1 MILRQSPLFS
11 NIQTGEAV
19 YDDVD
24 RATYKGITVKTCI
37 LLLVSVIIAAF
48 IAFALPTILTNNPTT
63 FYVTL
68 GISSIVGFIAV
79 MVVRLSERRAKY
91 ASMIYAVCEGLF
103 LGSLSA
109 IVESYVPGVVATAV
123 FSTIVLF
130 TVMLT
135 LFATGIMRVGSK
147 FRSICFGL
155 TLGALAIIPLMFIF
169 SMVIPDYGTYLNVMI
184 GVEVFLVFYGVI
196 TLAFN
201 FAEANAVVSMGA
213 SKDAEWSVAL
223 GLLVS
228 IVYIY
233 VEVLRLIALIA
244 AKSDN

>member
-1 MILRQSPLFS
+1 MKQSPLFS

-24 RATYKGITVKTCI
+24 RATYKGITVKTVI
-37 LLLVSVIIAAF
+37 LLLISVLIAA
-48 IAFALPTILTNNPTT
+48 IVAFALPTILANNPTT

-68 GISSIVGFIAV
+68 VVSSIVGFIAV
-79 MVVRLSERRAKY
+79 MVGRMSERKAKY
-91 ASMIYAVCEGLF
+91 ASVIYAICEGLF

-109 IVESYVPGVVATAV
+109 IVEAYVPGVVATAV

-130 TVMLT
+130 AVMLT
-135 LFATGIMRVGSK
+135 LFATGVIRVGSK
-147 FRSICFGL
+147 LRSICFGL
-155 TLGALAIIPLMFIF
+155 TLGALAIILLVSLFSMFI
-169 SMVIPDYGTYLNVMI
+169 DYQSYLGIMI

-196 TLAFN
+196 TLSLN

-233 VEVLRLIALIA
+233 IEIVRLLALIA
-244 AKSDN
+244 ARGDN

>member
-1 MILRQSPLFS
+1 MKQSPLFS

-19 YDDVD
+19 YDEVD

-37 LLLVSVIIAAF
+37 LLLVSVIVAALV
-48 IAFALPTILTNNPTT
+48 AFALPAILTHNPVT

-68 GISSIVGFIAV
+68 MFSSIVGFVAV
-79 MVVRLSERRAKY
+79 LIGRMSERKAKY

-103 LGSLSA
+103 LGSISA
-109 IVESYVPGVVATAV
+109 IVEAYVPGVVATAV

-130 TVMLT
+130 AVMLT
-135 LFATGIMRVGSK
+135 LFATGVMRVGSK
-147 FRSICFGL
+147 FRSLCFGL
-155 TLGALAIIPLMFIF
+155 TLGALGIILMVSLFSLFI
-169 SMVIPDYGTYLNVMI
+169 DYESYLNIMI
-184 GVEVFLVFYGVI
+184 GVEVFLLFYGVI
-196 TLAFN
+196 TLSLN

-233 VEVLRLIALIA
+233 IEVVRLVALIA
-244 AKSDN
+244 ARSDN

>member
-79 MVVRLSERRAKY
+79 MVGRLSERRAKY

-103 LGSLSA
+103 
-109 IVESYVPGVVATAV
+109 
-123 FSTIVLF
+123 
-130 TVMLT
+130 
-135 LFATGIMRVGSK
+135 
-147 FRSICFGL
+147 CF
-155 TLGALAIIPLMFIF
+155 
-169 SMVIPDYGTYLNVMI
+169 
-184 GVEVFLVFYGVI
+184 
-196 TLAFN
+196 
-201 FAEANAVVSMGA
+201 VSQA
-213 SKDAEWSVAL
+213 YQ
-223 GLLVS
+223 
-228 IVYIY
+228 I
-233 VEVLRLIALIA
+233 
-244 AKSDN
+244 

>member
-1 MILRQSPLFS
+1 MKQSPLFS

-24 RATYKGITVKTCI
+24 RATYKGITIKTVI
-37 LLLVSVIIAAF
+37 LLLISVLIAAV
-48 IAFALPTILTNNPTT
+48 IAFALPTILTNNPMT

-68 GISSIVGFIAV
+68 VISSIVGFISV
-79 MVVRLSERRAKY
+79 IVGRTSERKAKY
-91 ASMIYAVCEGLF
+91 ASVIYAICEGLF

-109 IVESYVPGVVATAV
+109 IVEAYVPGVVATAV

-130 TVMLT
+130 AVMLT
-135 LFATGIMRVGSK
+135 LFATGVIRVGSK

-155 TLGALAIIPLMFIF
+155 TLGAIAIILMVSLFSLFI
-169 SMVIPDYGTYLNVMI
+169 DYQTYFNIMI

-196 TLAFN
+196 TLSLN

-228 IVYIY
+228 IIYIY
-233 VEVLRLIALIA
+233 IEILRLLALIA
-244 AKSDN
+244 ARSDN

>member
-1 MILRQSPLFS
+1 MKQSPLFS

-24 RATYKGITVKTCI
+24 RATYKGITVKTVI
-37 LLLVSVIIAAF
+37 LLLISVLIAA
-48 IAFALPTILTNNPTT
+48 IVAFALPTILANNPTT

-68 GISSIVGFIAV
+68 VVSSIVGFIAV
-79 MVVRLSERRAKY
+79 MVGRMSERKAKY
-91 ASMIYAVCEGLF
+91 ASVIYAICEGLF

-109 IVESYVPGVVATAV
+109 IVEAYVPGVVATAV

-130 TVMLT
+130 AVMLT
-135 LFATGIMRVGSK
+135 LFATGVIRVGSK
-147 FRSICFGL
+147 LRSICFGL
-155 TLGALAIIPLMFIF
+155 TLGALAIILLVSLFSMFI
-169 SMVIPDYGTYLNVMI
+169 DYQSYLGIMI

-196 TLAFN
+196 TLSLN

-233 VEVLRLIALIA
+233 IEIVRLLALIA
-244 AKSDN
+244 ARSDN

>member
-1 MILRQSPLFS
+1 MKQSPLFS

-24 RATYKGITVKTCI
+24 HATYKGITVKTVI
-37 LLLVSVIIAAF
+37 LLLIAVLIAAVV
-48 IAFALPTILTNNPTT
+48 AFALPTILANNPTT

-68 GISSIVGFIAV
+68 VVSSIVGFISV
-79 MVVRLSERRAKY
+79 IVGRMSERKAKY
-91 ASMIYAVCEGLF
+91 ASVIYAVCEGLF

-109 IVESYVPGVVATAV
+109 IVEAYVPGVVATAV

-130 TVMLT
+130 AVMLT
-135 LFATGIMRVGSK
+135 LFATGVIRVGSK
-147 FRSICFGL
+147 FRSICLGL
-155 TLGALAIIPLMFIF
+155 TLGAIAIILMVSLFSLFI
-169 SMVIPDYGTYLNVMI
+169 DYQTYFNIMI

-196 TLAFN
+196 TLSFN
-201 FAEANAVVSMGA
+201 FAEANAVVAMGA

-228 IVYIY
+228 IIYIY
-233 VEVLRLIALIA
+233 VEVVRLLALIA
-244 AKSDN
+244 ARSEK